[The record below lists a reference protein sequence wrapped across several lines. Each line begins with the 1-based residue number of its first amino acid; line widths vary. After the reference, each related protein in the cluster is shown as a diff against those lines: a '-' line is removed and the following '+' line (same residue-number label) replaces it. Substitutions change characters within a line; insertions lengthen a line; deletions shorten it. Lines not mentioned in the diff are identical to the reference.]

1 MFFVNVNLSEKTQVT
16 FFNVLVRVSLKLIK
30 NVFRVCL
37 PIFFYS
43 DRVTDSPPYKRGG
56 GVGGCKKPKA
66 REEGMAASV
75 GWPVCC
81 VMRIFESFCRA
92 HLIIE
97 MREKT
102 IGILFWGRYCI

>member
-43 DRVTDSPPYKRGG
+43 DRVTDSPPYKGGGGRLQKTKSQRGG
-56 GVGGCKKPKA
+56 NGGISWVA
-66 REEGMAASV
+66 
-75 GWPVCC
+75 C
-81 VMRIFESFCRA
+81 VLCDA
-92 HLIIE
+92 H
-97 MREKT
+97 
-102 IGILFWGRYCI
+102 F